1 MCGISA
7 TDFRPA
13 VTARRRASASPRC
26 LDGATTFEHQPTPAY
41 LRERAEF
48 YRQRAMGVSN
58 PTKAAE
64 YRYIAD
70 VLDREAD
77 AFEKNNNNKQQRASD

>member
-1 MCGISA
+1 MS
-7 TDFRPA
+7 
-13 VTARRRASASPRC
+13 
-26 LDGATTFEHQPTPAY
+26 EHQPTPAY

-48 YRQRAMGVSN
+48 YRQRAMGVNN

-77 AFEKNNNNKQQRASD
+77 AFEKNNNNEQQRASD

>member
-1 MCGISA
+1 MS
-7 TDFRPA
+7 
-13 VTARRRASASPRC
+13 
-26 LDGATTFEHQPTPAY
+26 EHQPTPAY

-64 YRYIAD
+64 YRYIAN
-70 VLDREAD
+70 VFDREAD
-77 AFEKNNNNKQQRASD
+77 ALENITTTNQQRASA